1 MFAQFLI
8 VPFLIVLL
16 YGLIKSTERTLAHR
30 KQPVERDARI
40 IDHRSRM

>member
-1 MFAQFLI
+1 MLAQFLI
-8 VPFLIVLL
+8 IPLLIALL

-30 KQPVERDARI
+30 KQPVERDVRI